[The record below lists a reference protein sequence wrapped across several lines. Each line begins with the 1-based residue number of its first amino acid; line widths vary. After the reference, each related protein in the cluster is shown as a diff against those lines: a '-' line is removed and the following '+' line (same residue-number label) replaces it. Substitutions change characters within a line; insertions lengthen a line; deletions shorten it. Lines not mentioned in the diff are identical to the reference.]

1 MFYIPKTSPPDLI
14 VEWINRRRI
23 VSEESVKF
31 EYLQN
36 PEKEDLRKILLAEQ
50 YHLCCYTQLRLIAER
65 SHIEHLIPQ
74 SVSIEAGRFSET
86 VSYNNLVAA
95 FSDDEFGA
103 RYKSDWPSD
112 TEKSDFVKPTDKSC
126 SERFE
131 YTGSG
136 LVKPADNDTSAQ
148 KTIEKLNLN
157 HPRLV
162 KKRRETY
169 LNQFLT
175 VKGGM
180 KKKDLRNKIKFLATP
195 ENGKLPEFSFIL
207 TYLLKKKLNQ

>member
-1 MFYIPKTSPPDLI
+1 MFHIRKTTPPGSL
-14 VEWINRRRI
+14 VKWINLRKAQ
-23 VSEESVKF
+23 SEESVNYD
-31 EYLQN
+31 YLQN
-36 PEKEDLRKILLAEQ
+36 PEKEELRNKLITEQ
-50 YHLCCYTQLRLIAER
+50 FYLCCYTQLRLLQR
-65 SHIEHLIPQ
+65 NTHIEHLIPR
-74 SVSIEAGRFSET
+74 SVSIAAGRFAET

-131 YTGSG
+131 YTRSG